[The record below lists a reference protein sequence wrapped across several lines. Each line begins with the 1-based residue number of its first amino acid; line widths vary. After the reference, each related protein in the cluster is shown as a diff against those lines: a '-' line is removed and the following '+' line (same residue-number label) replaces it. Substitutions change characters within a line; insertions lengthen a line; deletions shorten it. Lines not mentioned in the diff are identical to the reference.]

1 MTVTGDR
8 EQGELTAEQPALVVR
23 EVHDDAEFEATL
35 RIRDEVFVAEQALT
49 DDARSDPDDRRSIHF
64 IALLDDA
71 PVGTGRL
78 TMFGREAQVAWVA
91 VRKPLRGGGIG
102 RALMQAIIRRAR
114 DEGATH
120 VLLNAQTHA
129 IVFYRGLGFDLVGTE
144 FFMSGIGHY
153 VMVLRF

>member
-1 MTVTGDR
+1 
-8 EQGELTAEQPALVVR
+8 
-23 EVHDDAEFEATL
+23 
-35 RIRDEVFVAEQALT
+35 
-49 DDARSDPDDRRSIHF
+49 
-64 IALLDDA
+64 
-71 PVGTGRL
+71 
-78 TMFGREAQVAWVA
+78 MFGREAQVAWVA